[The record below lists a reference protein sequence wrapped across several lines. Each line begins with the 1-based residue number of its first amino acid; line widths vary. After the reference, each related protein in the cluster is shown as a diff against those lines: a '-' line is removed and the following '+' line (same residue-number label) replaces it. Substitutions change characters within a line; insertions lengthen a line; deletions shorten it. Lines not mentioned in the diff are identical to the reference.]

1 MPSALDIVLLPRR
14 AHRFGDEHYG
24 AWFLH
29 AKGSGVW
36 YNIGK
41 SITFADHGDAYN
53 HFNAHDNEAMC
64 RAAAAAG
71 FDTIQFTAH
80 PDHVNYPCDSAGIRG
95 RRASQP
101 TAARNLLTHPRPCLA
116 LPAPLSRQLPIHE
129 HRDRR
134 GQAARHLPMR
144 HPRQAL
150 R

>member
-1 MPSALDIVLLPRR
+1 MRLSALDIVLLPRR

-64 RAAAAAG
+64 RAAAAAWSEG
-71 FDTIQFTAH
+71 VRNASRRT
-80 PDHVNYPCDSAGIRG
+80 GG
-95 RRASQP
+95 RCGGGKRSCSCCCGGGRCSCCGC
-101 TAARNLLTHPRPCLA
+101 AALGH
-116 LPAPLSRQLPIHE
+116 
-129 HRDRR
+129 
-134 GQAARHLPMR
+134 
-144 HPRQAL
+144 
-150 R
+150 